1 MKPYAELVRRLRLF
15 KLRAV
20 NPVAQILAERG
31 GRAAMFH
38 VKHSPPVFV
47 FALFDVD
54 AALHASFVVAGHQAR
69 KMHGAGLAKA
79 PHHFTL
85 LSGRQ
90 GEFAGFV
97 VVLHVWHGLHLLLV
111 CAQFGLGAQTE
122 FVRQLAQVFDHKAHG
137 FTGLNLNVVGCIAH
151 PVVHFN
157 GDVALHLAGQ
167 TGFPRAAGM
176 QTAVAVDGMG
186 MGVGVCASR

>member
-1 MKPYAELVRRLRLF
+1 M
-15 KLRAV
+15 
-20 NPVAQILAERG
+20 AQILAERG
-31 GRAAMFH
+31 GRAALFH

-69 KMHGAGLAKA
+69 KMYGAGLAKA

-90 GEFAGFV
+90 GEFSGFV

-111 CAQFGLGAQTE
+111 CAQFGFGAQTE
-122 FVRQLAQVFDHKAHG
+122 FVRQLAKFLTTKRTVSPD
-137 FTGLNLNVVGCIAH
+137 
-151 PVVHFN
+151 
-157 GDVALHLAGQ
+157 
-167 TGFPRAAGM
+167 
-176 QTAVAVDGMG
+176 
-186 MGVGVCASR
+186 